1 MSAENK
7 ALIRRM
13 IDEVWNQK
21 NLAAVENFAAADCIG
36 HAPTGVDVR
45 GPDGIRQNVT
55 RFITAFPDLHLTIED
70 MIAEGDKVVMRFTS
84 RGTQRGEFLGIA
96 PTGKRVTVTGTGTYR
111 MEGGKIK
118 EGWVNQDLFGLLQ
131 QLGVTFK

>member
-1 MSAENK
+1 MSTENK

-21 NLAAVENFAAADCIG
+21 NLATVENFAAADCIG
-36 HAPTGVDVR
+36 HAPTGVDAH

-70 MIAEGDKVVMRFTS
+70 MIAEGDKVVIRFTS
-84 RGTQRGEFLGIA
+84 RGTHQGEFLGIA
-96 PTGKRVTVTGTGTYR
+96 PTGKRVTVTATGTYR
-111 MEGGKIK
+111 IEGSKIK

-131 QLGVTFK
+131 QLGATFK